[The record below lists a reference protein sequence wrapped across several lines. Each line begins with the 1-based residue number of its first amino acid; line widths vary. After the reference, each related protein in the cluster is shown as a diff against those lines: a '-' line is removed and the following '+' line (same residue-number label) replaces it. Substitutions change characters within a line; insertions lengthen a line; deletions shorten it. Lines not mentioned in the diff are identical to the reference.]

1 MDEAYLLQICENAR
15 GVFLFLA
22 VSSVVFNI
30 LSTILFLSNLEDQ
43 KLGFIDSSIFR
54 KVSKM
59 LKQGLLISSIILTI
73 SLIALIFIP

>member
-1 MDEAYLLQICENAR
+1 MNEVYLLQICENAR

>member
-1 MDEAYLLQICENAR
+1 MSETYLFQICENAR

>member
-22 VSSVVFNI
+22 ISSVVFNI

-43 KLGFIDSSIFR
+43 KLGFINSSIFR

-59 LKQGLLISSIILTI
+59 LKQGLLISTIILTI

>member
-54 KVSKM
+54 KVFKM